1 MRIAIDASR
10 TLVAE
15 RTGTERYSLELIRG
29 LLQVDRANEYLLYF
43 RRPPP
48 AELIPTAANWRPRVV
63 GPSRLWTHIGLG
75 RALARE
81 RPDVLFVPA
90 HVLPLLHRGRSVA
103 TVHDLGFRFYP
114 RAHPPLAR
122 CYLELSSRLAAHR
135 ATRLIAVSHST
146 ARDLQRLYRVPAE
159 RIRVVYEGVGPQFRP
174 LRDRQMLA
182 EVRRRYGLGREPYLL
197 AVGTLQPRK
206 NLVGL
211 LRAYRRLLDVV
222 DEPCQL
228 VLAGRMGW
236 GVRTIAGEAARLGLE
251 RHVRRLGHVPD
262 EDLPALYGEALAFIQ
277 PSFYEGFGL
286 TALEALACGTP
297 VVAANASSLPE
308 VVGSAA
314 LLVDPNSPADIATA
328 LGRLIAEPNLRA
340 ELAAAGPRRA
350 ARFSWK
356 RCARETL
363 AVLLEAGAA
372 CPA

>member
-1 MRIAIDASR
+1 VRIAIDASR

-15 RTGTERYSLELIRG
+15 RTGTERYSLELIRH
-29 LLQVDRANEYLLYF
+29 LLRLDRANEYLLYF
-43 RRPPP
+43 NRPPP
-48 AELIPTAANWRPRVV
+48 AELIPPAPNWRARVV
-63 GPSRLWTHIGLG
+63 RLSRLWTHVGLS
-75 RALARE
+75 RALACD

-90 HVLPLLHRGRSVA
+90 HVLPLFHRGRSVV

-122 CYLELSSRLAAHR
+122 CYLDLSSRWAAHR
-135 ATRLIAVSHST
+135 ATRLIAVSRST
-146 ARDLQRLYRVPAE
+146 ARDLQRLYRVPSE

-174 LRDRQMLA
+174 LRDRQTLA
-182 EVRRRYGLGREPYLL
+182 DLRRRYGLGLEPYLL

-211 LRAYRRLLDVV
+211 LRAYRRLLDAA
-222 DEPCQL
+222 DEPCRLIL
-228 VLAGRMGW
+228 VGRMGW
-236 GVRTIAGEAARLGLE
+236 GVRAIAEEIARRGLE

-262 EDLPALYGEALAFIQ
+262 EDLPGLYGEALAFVQ

-286 TALEALACGTP
+286 TALEAMACGAP

-308 VVGSAA
+308 IVGPAG
-314 LLVDPNSPADIATA
+314 LLVDPNSPADITA
-328 LGRLIAEPNLRA
+328 ALSRLVAEPTLRD

-350 ARFSWK
+350 AQFSWE